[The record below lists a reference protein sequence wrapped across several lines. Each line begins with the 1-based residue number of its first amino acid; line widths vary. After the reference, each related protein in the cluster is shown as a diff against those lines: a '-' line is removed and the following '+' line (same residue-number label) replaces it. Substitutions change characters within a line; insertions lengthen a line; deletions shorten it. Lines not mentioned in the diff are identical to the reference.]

1 MSHLTGYGLVNSQR
15 GIGLPAAIFVIT
27 LMAVI
32 AVGINVLLQQNAQSF
47 EEEINLQ
54 RAFYA
59 AESGA
64 GFALNTLY
72 PPEEFPT
79 YGVTAECGFTR
90 NYNLTV
96 AGMNSCTVEVGCENF
111 IVDSENFAIITSTGS
126 CDNVERAIQV
136 RTSY

>member
-1 MSHLTGYGLVNSQR
+1 MKTSRLFAGTSSQR

-27 LMAVI
+27 LLAVI
-32 AVGINVLLQQNAQSF
+32 AVGINVLLQQNAQTF
-47 EEEINLQ
+47 EEEVNLS

-90 NYNLTV
+90 NYNLAV
-96 AGMNSCTVEVGCENF
+96 AGINSCSVEVVCENF
-111 IVDSENFAIITSTGS
+111 VVDAKNFAIITSTGS